1 MKHRL
6 SQTILSILTGIA
18 FTFFF
23 ISLAVVIVVNFRQIY
38 YWDISLLD
46 LEGTCGLTA
55 AQIRA
60 NYDALIDYN
69 SPFSF
74 GLLQFPDLPSSTEAL
89 IHFVEVKQL
98 FMKFYLLGILSMLAL
113 FILLP
118 IQRHQGTDVLKRTFT
133 ISSLTV
139 ILLPSLVG
147 AAVALN
153 FDAAFVIFHQ
163 IFFKND
169 FWLFDPAT
177 DPIILLLPDT
187 FFLHCAVII
196 VLIVLLGA
204 LSLFLISRF
213 LKTRNNLKNF
223 L

>member
-1 MKHRL
+1 
-6 SQTILSILTGIA
+6 
-18 FTFFF
+18 
-23 ISLAVVIVVNFRQIY
+23 
-38 YWDISLLD
+38 
-46 LEGTCGLTA
+46 
-55 AQIRA
+55 
-60 NYDALIDYN
+60 
-69 SPFSF
+69 
-74 GLLQFPDLPSSTEAL
+74 
-89 IHFVEVKQL
+89 
-98 FMKFYLLGILSMLAL
+98 MLAL

-163 IFFKND
+163 LFFKND

-213 LKTRNNLKNF
+213 LKTRNNPKNF